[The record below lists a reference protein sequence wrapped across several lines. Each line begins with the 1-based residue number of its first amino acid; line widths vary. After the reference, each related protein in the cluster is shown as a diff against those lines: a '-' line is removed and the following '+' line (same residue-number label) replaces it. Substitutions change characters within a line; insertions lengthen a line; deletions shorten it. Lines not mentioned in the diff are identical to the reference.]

1 MDAILRPGRAPTATL
16 ARVNLARLVAP
27 LCALLLAACGTAA
40 ADGPPPPLH
49 PTGEAPKDEWID
61 ALTAPP
67 PPVDTPA
74 TPTSTPVANDDGPAK
89 DFIQEA
95 KILFR
100 VAACA
105 SDDPIP
111 PDLDASVV
119 KAHCDELRPRIAKY
133 RQRYVA
139 VAQPFLRQL
148 LPPGPQAPVVYPFG
162 GGDLATALTT
172 YPDAKDVTTISLELA
187 GDPRRIHGMARDDL
201 DRSLAKLRRQMSEL
215 FFTDAFSRSE
225 TLKRTQRGDIPG
237 ELVFFLVGLSIHG
250 YEPVSLRYF
259 NLGPD
264 GSIHYLTER
273 QIAES
278 DHILAKNRKNTWWP
292 PDFAESFANAEI
304 TFRAVPGGPAA
315 NGPDAGVIRVHRH
328 IAQNLADDALE
339 KAPLISYLEKKGNVN
354 AILKAASYLVWLDG
368 FSMIRNY
375 LLGHASFMISDSTGI
390 PPSFASKAGFV
401 QETYGTFTGTLLPA
415 STVYNKELRH
425 LWKSQPKRAL
435 PFRFGYMSQGK
446 SHLMVTKKAAP

>member
-1 MDAILRPGRAPTATL
+1 MDAILRPGRALAATL
-16 ARVNLARLVAP
+16 APVKFARLLAP
-27 LCALLLAACGTAA
+27 LCALLLAACGSAA
-40 ADGPPPPLH
+40 VDGPPPTLRA
-49 PTGEAPKDEWID
+49 TGDPPKDEWID

-67 PPVDTPA
+67 PPLDTPGSPA
-74 TPTSTPVANDDGPAK
+74 PVANDDGPGK
-89 DFIQEA
+89 DFIEEA
-95 KILFR
+95 RILYR

-111 PDLDASVV
+111 SDLDARIV
-119 KAHCDELRPRIAKY
+119 KAHCDELRPRMLKY
-133 RQRYVA
+133 RTRYVA
-139 VAQPFLRQL
+139 VATPFLSQL

-172 YPDAKDVTTISLELA
+172 YPDAKDITTISLELA
-187 GDPRRIHGMARDDL
+187 GDPRRIHGMTRDDL

-215 FFTDAFSRSE
+215 FFIDDFSRSE

-237 ELVFFLVGLSIHG
+237 ELVFFLFGLAIHG

-264 GSIHYLTER
+264 GSVHYLTQK

-278 DHILAKNRKNTWWP
+278 DHVLAKNRKDTWWP

-304 TFRAVPGGPAA
+304 AFRPVPGGPAA

-339 KAPLISYLEKKGNVN
+339 KASLIAYLEKKGNVN

-375 LLGHASFMISDSTGI
+375 LLGHASFTISDSTGI

-401 QETYGTFTGTLLPA
+401 QETYGTFTGSLIPA
-415 STVYNKELRH
+415 STVYNKELRK
-425 LWKSQPKRAL
+425 LWRSQPKRKL
-435 PFRFGYMSQGK
+435 PFKFGYLSGK
-446 SHLMVTKKAAP
+446 ESHLMVTKKAAQ